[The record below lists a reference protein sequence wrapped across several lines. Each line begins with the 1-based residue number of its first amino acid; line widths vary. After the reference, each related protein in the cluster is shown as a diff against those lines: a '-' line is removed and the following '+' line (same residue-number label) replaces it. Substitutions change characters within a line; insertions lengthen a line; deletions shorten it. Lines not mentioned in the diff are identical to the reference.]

1 MARQFRATRAGSTGS
16 VALAGT
22 VLAVATLLI
31 VVFLAQVPAANP
43 NVRSGSSV
51 GSPSLVISSGSS
63 TTAESA
69 AQAPTSQYPL
79 VWAPKPLGTCDYLAF
94 CIEAELGF
102 SSTAT
107 LPPSNQT
114 SSATT
119 IIQGNATTIV
129 NSSATTIIQG
139 ISTTFEYPPENGSYS
154 VAVTA
159 FVQDAVTGQ
168 NVTTSS
174 GLTVITNDCNIQPTG
189 FTGCYIVGAVPSG
202 HTYKVTVYVT
212 KTYLP
217 CPLRPAKLA
226 NLQCESQFLAPVS
239 QTITVTE

>member
-1 MARQFRATRAGSTGS
+1 LGARAGSTGS

-43 NVRSGSSV
+43 NVQSSSLGSSSV
-51 GSPSLVISSGSS
+51 SSSSNS
-63 TTAESA
+63 TTVQPA
-69 AQAPTSQYPL
+69 AQAAASQYPL

-102 SSTAT
+102 SGAAT
-107 LPPSNQT
+107 PAPLNNT

-119 IIQGNATTIV
+119 IIHGNATTIV

-159 FVQDAVTGQ
+159 FVQDAATGE

-202 HTYKVTVYVT
+202 HTYKVTVFVT

-217 CPLRPAKLA
+217 CSLRPAKLA

-239 QTITVTE
+239 QTITITE